1 MVNSLLVAVVSLAA
15 IALFLAFIN
24 AIKSRKQ
31 ASTGGTNG
39 NDEKWW
45 SMKYLWAVPITVIG
59 VVVLWGVLGT
69 PGSTSSGSAGTW
81 LKTLQAPSLATVVEW
96 KNVYWLPILIVL
108 GVVYFLAAR
117 SEEKVVKE
125 TATAVLAISAF
136 MLFIGFPVWVWATGP
151 STAPVLSMAPGGK
164 SELVAVPS
172 GMRVVMHGED
182 IRYHCMYQD
191 GHEESFIKG
200 EPACKDGHVPFV
212 YATNL
217 RTDKGNAVTYSY
229 KKK

>member
-1 MVNSLLVAVVSLAA
+1 MNIASPTDSKKAAIRGKVAAKREIQKPSSDKVPEQLNGNGKKTWREKLNGKAWGISLAISVVGTVLVYWGFQNTQIHPA
-15 IALFLAFIN
+15 DMSTWSREHWLPVLLIWGTFAALIALN
-24 AIKSRKQ
+24 
-31 ASTGGTNG
+31 
-39 NDEKWW
+39 
-45 SMKYLWAVPITVIG
+45 M
-59 VVVLWGVLGT
+59 
-69 PGSTSSGSAGTW
+69 SGAAA
-81 LKTLQAPSLATVVEW
+81 KTLQWMLAVV
-96 KNVYWLPILIVL
+96 
-108 GVVYFLAAR
+108 
-117 SEEKVVKE
+117 
-125 TATAVLAISAF
+125 AF
-136 MLFIGFPVWVWATGP
+136 VLFIGFPVWVWATGP

-191 GHEESFIKG
+191 GHEESFVKG